1 MASRLFELFLKYRTA
16 LPLCAFLLYLNT
28 AKTVSGGIGPEAF
41 LCGLSF
47 FILVQLSYIYDSLFR
62 TREDAVNLP
71 GAPEGTGRAWPV
83 FAAAAAPAAYIAWLG
98 FWPMI
103 AIAFLIIPFY
113 SDPSLTGRR
122 LKSLPIVKS
131 LVSVL
136 NFWLVG
142 IVVPVVLVH
151 DLSAA
156 LLLSLLRSSGPL
168 LFFVFLLTV
177 VLDIRDVQGD
187 SEGGVDT
194 IPVLIGP
201 RVTAAAAGALFA
213 AGAWYL
219 LSVGKTYICVLLVLL
234 SVFSFLAVKPRGRA
248 FYEWMLAAVNAFLA
262 ARLFLPA

>member
-1 MASRLFELFLKYRTA
+1 MGNRLFKFFLKYRTA
-16 LPLCAFLLYLNT
+16 LPLCSFLVYLNT
-28 AKTVSGGIGPEAF
+28 ANAVLGGIGPKAL

-47 FILVQLSYIYDSLFR
+47 FVLVQLSYIYDALFR

-71 GAPEGTGRAWPV
+71 GGPEGSGRAWPV

-122 LKSLPIVKS
+122 LKTIPVLKS

-142 IVVPVVLVH
+142 IVVPVLLAH

-156 LLLSLLRSSGPL
+156 LLVFLLRSSGPM

-177 VLDIRDVQGD
+177 LLDVRDVQGD
-187 SEGGVDT
+187 REGGVAT
-194 IPVLIGP
+194 IPVLLGP
-201 RVTAAAAGALFA
+201 RATAGAVGALFA
-213 AGAWYL
+213 AGAWY
-219 LSVGKTYICVLLVLL
+219 SFSDGNTYTSPLLVLL
-234 SVFSFLAVKPRGRA
+234 AVFSFLAVKPRGRA

-262 ARLFLPA
+262 VRLFLPA